1 MWVFVWFVV
10 TLPWVCTPVVFLWEL
25 AKCVLSAA
33 DPNSHPPLRDH
44 VVEARSTPRADVPR
58 VLSTR
63 PAAVQGQV
71 DIQEVSFAYPT
82 SRHGATV
89 LNAFTL
95 HVPAAQVTA
104 LVGTTGCGKSTLL
117 QLLARL
123 YEPTGGRVC
132 VDGMD
137 IRSLSLRWYR
147 TQARHR
153 TPVATGSD

>member
-1 MWVFVWFVV
+1 M
-10 TLPWVCTPVVFLWEL
+10 LQ
-25 AKCVLSAA
+25 A
-33 DPNSHPPLRDH
+33 RD
-44 VVEARSTPRADVPR
+44 APRASEPCALNPGTV
-58 VLSTR
+58 
-63 PAAVQGQV
+63 AVQGQV

-82 SRHGATV
+82 RHGATV
-89 LNAFTL
+89 LNSFTL

-153 TPVATGSD
+153 SPVATLHAFSSCSRLATYSIRSIRLQSGGSRVILRAKCEIS